1 MTEQPPI
8 DDIAS
13 RPLAET
19 AGADPNDLTPPDWK
33 RTAMIVWSL
42 IGLAFAGGLLMI
54 ALTWRDAGIPRLPEG
69 PDLSF
74 DMPELRLPDLDSPIE
89 RETAPAD
96 MVEPSGPGDP
106 RAVGEIDKP
115 GGAGIPVGGEA
126 GVLSGGNGKP
136 D

>member
-13 RPLAET
+13 RPLPET
-19 AGADPNDLTPPDWK
+19 AGADPNALTPPDWK

-54 ALTWRDAGIPRLPEG
+54 
-69 PDLSF
+69 
-74 DMPELRLPDLDSPIE
+74 
-89 RETAPAD
+89 
-96 MVEPSGPGDP
+96 EPSGPGDP
-106 RAVGEIDKP
+106 RPVGEIDKP
-115 GGAGIPVGGEA
+115 GGEGIPVGGEA